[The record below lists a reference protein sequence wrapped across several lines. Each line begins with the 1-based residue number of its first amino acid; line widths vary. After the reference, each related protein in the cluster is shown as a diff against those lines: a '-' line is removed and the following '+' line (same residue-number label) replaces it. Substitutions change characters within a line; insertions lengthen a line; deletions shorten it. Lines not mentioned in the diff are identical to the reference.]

1 MHRLEKHDYSLGAQ
15 WCKNASMTYRE
26 YVEEAAQYA
35 GVLTGIRRELHQMPE
50 FGLENPLSTERCLA
64 SVHGLGEVFRSQR
77 TSGAALLIKG
87 DLPGPTVLLRTDT
100 DALAVVEDTGVDFA
114 STNGY
119 MHACGHDL
127 HMAMAIGASHLLHTH
142 KDRLRGNVVVW
153 FQPGEEGH
161 GGADVMLEEGL
172 HLVSGEL
179 PIAAYGIHVFSSY
192 PLGIFGARPGPLMAS
207 AGGMTVTFKGQGGHG
222 SMPWLSKDPI
232 SPMLEAA
239 QALQTAVN
247 KKISA
252 FEPVVINLGWIKAG
266 DDHTENVIPEVA
278 QFGATIR
285 TFSDEVTAQVKTAV
299 EELLAG
305 IAAAHGV
312 QASVEFHPFTKVL
325 MNDAKAIDRVQRIVD
340 DSFDRLPNGASRY
353 VHLEHPITGG
363 EDFASVLKEMP
374 GAFVF
379 MGACPPDRDHTK
391 AETNHSNKAV
401 FDDSKLSDGSA
412 LLAALAFDT
421 LDEAANQLN

>member
-1 MHRLEKHDYSLGAQ
+1 MSYA
-15 WCKNASMTYRE
+15 E
-26 YVEEAAQYA
+26 YVEEAANYA
-35 GVLTGIRRELHQMPE
+35 GILSGIRRELHQIPE

-64 SVHGLGEVFRSQR
+64 SVHGLGEVFRSKR

-100 DALAVVEDTGVDFA
+100 DALAVNEDTGLEFA
-114 STNGY
+114 STNGF

-127 HMAMAIGASHLLHTH
+127 HMAMAVGAAHLLHTH
-142 KDRLRGNVVVW
+142 RDRLRGNVVIW

-161 GGADVMLEEGL
+161 GGADVMLEEEL
-172 HLVSGEL
+172 HLVSGEK
-179 PIAAYGIHVFSSY
+179 PIASYGIHVFSSY
-192 PLGIFGARPGPLMAS
+192 PLGIFGSRPGPLMAS

-239 QALQTAVN
+239 QALQTTVT
-247 KKISA
+247 KKIST
-252 FEPVVINLGWIKAG
+252 FEPVVINIGWVKAG

-285 TFSDEVTAQVKTAV
+285 TFSDEITAQVKTAV
-299 EELLAG
+299 EELIHG
-305 IAAAHGV
+305 VAAAHGV
-312 QASVEFHPFTKVL
+312 KGEVEFHPFTKVL
-325 MNDAKAIDRVQRIVD
+325 MNDEAAIERVKRIID
-340 DSFDRLPNGASRY
+340 TSYSRLPDGSSRY

-363 EDFASVLKEMP
+363 EDMASILKEMP

-401 FDDSKLSDGSA
+401 FDDSRLHEGSA

-421 LDEAANQLN
+421 LDEAANN